1 MKNGLNKFTKGMFA
15 IFTIK
20 LIFFGT
26 FFMIQSCNEDSS
38 DIEISSAENSFIESL
53 QISKNNFSNIKINKK
68 SSIEGS
74 LSKKGGIQEFG
85 EITLVKTNP
94 NQNLEIDNFNQVVDL
109 INIGELEVSSEEI
122 LCEDKN
128 TLCLS
133 VEKEET
139 KKALSPAINSAKN
152 YLHKQGFNDSDIV
165 EILKGENDSALVP
178 LVQLMIN
185 SETGQVAY
193 NSNDFVNLMLGV
205 QTVNA
210 QNWSK
215 IGKCAKKVFGLDDL
229 SEFRNWKNMK
239 KGAQKKLLRRVAGKM
254 VARYA
259 SAWIGVG
266 LIVGEFALCMY

>member
-1 MKNGLNKFTKGMFA
+1 MSIVPLTT
-15 IFTIK
+15 TI
-20 LIFFGT
+20 LP
-26 FFMIQSCNEDSS
+26 
-38 DIEISSAENSFIESL
+38 FIT
-53 QISKNNFSNIKINKK
+53 SKCH
-68 SSIEGS
+68 
-74 LSKKGGIQEFG
+74 L
-85 EITLVKTNP
+85 L
-94 NQNLEIDNFNQVVDL
+94 QVVDL

-122 LCEDKN
+122 LCENEN

-133 VEKEET
+133 MDKAET

-152 YLHKQGFNDSDIV
+152 YLYSSGFNDSDIV
-165 EILKGENDSALVP
+165 EILNGEDDSALVP

-185 SETGQVAY
+185 SETNPVAY
-193 NSNDFVNLMLGV
+193 NSSDFVNLMFGV

-215 IGKCAKKVFGLDDL
+215 ISKCAKKAFGLDDL
-229 SEFRNWKNMK
+229 SEFRDWKNMK